1 MNSDQQSKLLD
12 ITQAETITNIASEA
26 HELNSEGKET
36 STFDGKGSDTYKD
49 ASNMSQILNK
59 MNITGFIADHGIVQ
73 EVASLQENTDGGEN
87 NTIRTEDDTKPAIIV
102 SGGSTTSPINSNSS
116 NTKGTTPA
124 RIPIPSTKGSKSS
137 VVHDETAKT
146 PLRRTTNILI
156 KGKSKSTKA
165 RASPQ

>member
-12 ITQAETITNIASEA
+12 ITQADTITNIASETQ
-26 HELNSEGKET
+26 ELNSEGKET

-59 MNITGFIADHGIVQ
+59 MNIIGFIADHGIVQ

-102 SGGSTTSPINSNSS
+102 SGGSSTSPINSNSS
-116 NTKGTTPA
+116 NTKGTVAA
-124 RIPIPSTKGSKSS
+124 RILIPSTKHSKSS
-137 VVHDETAKT
+137 IAADETTKS
-146 PLRRTTNILI
+146 PLRNP
-156 KGKSKSTKA
+156 STPWTVSLQNW
-165 RASPQ
+165 RRLC